1 MWRSLHPMMGFFTD
15 RKEYKKLQTRVIGNG
30 RYHLE
35 KRLGQGGFGTTWL
48 AADQENQ
55 QKVVVKELCP
65 PQGEKREKEI
75 RNFLREARVMASLHA
90 VKEIVKVLNY
100 FEEQGNAYI
109 VMEYLRVTSL
119 RHYLECQEEPLSF
132 EKARDMLLPVM
143 EGLEKMHGKHIL
155 HRDLTPD
162 NLMLREDGSLCIIDF
177 GSARE
182 ITEDDHTK
190 TVLFKEGYAPP
201 EQYEKH
207 GKQKA
212 WTDVYSLCAVC
223 YEMITGAIPESSL
236 SRREKDTL
244 YPPSM
249 YGAEITLEQEKV
261 LLKGMALDYR
271 ERYSSVRELR
281 EAFLGKDEQ
290 ESPEAEK
297 KKGQAFRKF
306 VPLLLGTVIVGVA
319 GTGILWAGRTE
330 PKVQYAGNF
339 YRGSREAQELL
350 TLTRTKA
357 ASSETSED
365 GTDSIFHLSEETVR
379 AYGLPCNRFR
389 FVRTGE
395 ELDAYLTQ
403 QKLSY
408 TKQETETDCTVT
420 VGEYDLIETD
430 FHKITKYQVA
440 DTCTLMVEEDLNNG
454 DILDFYMKC
463 QRDQGIEPG
472 EMAAEFLL
480 FLTDAE
486 DPEKKTAK
494 DLTADDKDIM
504 QQGKDDGMIYMYQW
518 EEGMLIFKESQ
529 KDSLTVRIIPRKLLE
544 MSQEKAYWP
553 D

>member
-1 MWRSLHPMMGFFTD
+1 M
-15 RKEYKKLQTRVIGNG
+15 KN
-30 RYHLE
+30 
-35 KRLGQGGFGTTWL
+35 
-48 AADQENQ
+48 
-55 QKVVVKELCP
+55 
-65 PQGEKREKEI
+65 
-75 RNFLREARVMASLHA
+75 
-90 VKEIVKVLNY
+90 
-100 FEEQGNAYI
+100 
-109 VMEYLRVTSL
+109 
-119 RHYLECQEEPLSF
+119 
-132 EKARDMLLPVM
+132 
-143 EGLEKMHGKHIL
+143 
-155 HRDLTPD
+155 
-162 NLMLREDGSLCIIDF
+162 
-177 GSARE
+177 
-182 ITEDDHTK
+182 
-190 TVLFKEGYAPP
+190 
-201 EQYEKH
+201 
-207 GKQKA
+207 KA

-306 VPLLLGTVIVGVA
+306 VPLLLGTVIVGVV

-350 TLTRTKA
+350 TLVRTNA
-357 ASSETSED
+357 VSSETSED
-365 GTDSIFHLSEETVR
+365 GTDSIFHLSEETAR

-389 FVRTGE
+389 FFRTGE

-486 DPEKKTAK
+486 DPEKKTAR
-494 DLTADDKDIM
+494 DLIADDKEIM